1 MDSSKYIQF
10 FENLTSPNKEIRQQ
24 AEKDLEQI
32 KQLKIEQSFP
42 IFQAG
47 ISSEEPKISQ
57 LASLM
62 MKKVYFENKDIR
74 SNLTNEQILNIKN
87 FLKSQISFNSNKNWK
102 TLQRIGDNLAYLYQ
116 LSDMKESFSEILFW
130 FNSNE
135 PLARKFSIY
144 IIEFLSD
151 LSFFKSDL
159 VQSNLNDFKNMF
171 IKGLNDNDIQVK
183 VSSIKSFCG
192 FLKNLNDDKLLE
204 EFSELI
210 ENLLNCTLSI
220 LGNDEFSDK
229 EILESLNNL
238 TDFYPKFWK
247 SKIEILIE
255 VTVKISKE
263 KKLSNN
269 TRSSSLELIY
279 SLSKIMPSK
288 IRKSNNFINLFIPE
302 LFELIKEIDNE
313 NDINKWEKIIKEDE
327 NDLEDMFYNV
337 KSGFERLSL
346 NLGGKYFMET
356 INKYIKQYL
365 LSENW
370 IEIHSAFMILAS
382 ICEGCKEVFKDNLT
396 ELLDYISK
404 SLINQNPRVK
414 YSSLIFFEN
423 LIRQTSPELQ
433 RKFSN
438 NILPGLAILL
448 SDNEKSLKVKSQAC
462 SVLVEFLRG
471 LLTENEQMENLEI
484 LKPYSND
491 LIKLL
496 SGLFEQSLSLNYP
509 PLQQN
514 SLDCISL
521 LANIL
526 EKDFEPYYQKIMP
539 GLKKLFY
546 NLNPENESQKEL
558 KSHCIETISYLFS
571 SISDDNKEYMN
582 DLKEMSEVFAKYL
595 NNLQE
600 DDPQL
605 NAILNSFIHISL
617 AMGDEFIPIL
627 DFLFPYLEK
636 YIKNDIGLKIEDAD
650 VEEYIPDSNEE
661 NNKVGSIVVNFGT
674 NNKKLSL
681 NTFVLQNKINA
692 CEILNEICLN
702 LRKSFFPYTE
712 RFLNLTKTLLKFSYS
727 RKLRKIAIKSI
738 YSCMDSCDNEE
749 QKGKILSYV
758 EKDIIGVFE
767 FNIQSK
773 YFREIKSYL
782 KRFSDFCSLI
792 EDKKYFPNDF
802 VNKLYVILGNVV
814 KLTQEKTKDILSL
827 SNDDDYDENDADDQK
842 ADINKLVEIN
852 RRVMELSGILFKI
865 FGEEITDLVKK
876 NLGDFFLFSWKEGIN
891 YYECQN
897 NKIPFEQYI
906 LTSICFFCDLM
917 EYSDINT
924 FNSFYD
930 IFLQLSDK
938 SKINEDCLQNIIY
951 GYGIICKRMD
961 KNLFKEKY
969 KNNILLFINNT
980 FERPRNDGNE
990 NTYDTCI
997 NALGRYIFYQGENNN
1012 DDINL
1017 SSKFIN
1023 LLPLKFDKEIFK
1035 RTCKEFFEKILN
1047 NHPLIMNDVNLPLV
1061 KNAVA
1066 RIIDFNKKEN
1076 CLDNLITDLVMVT
1089 YSLNINN
1096 INKE

>member
-10 FENLTSPNKEIRQQ
+10 FQNLKSPNKEIRQQ

-396 ELLDYISK
+396 ELLDYIF
-404 SLINQNPRVK
+404 
-414 YSSLIFFEN
+414 IF
-423 LIRQTSPELQ
+423 
-433 RKFSN
+433 
-438 NILPGLAILL
+438 
-448 SDNEKSLKVKSQAC
+448 
-462 SVLVEFLRG
+462 
-471 LLTENEQMENLEI
+471 
-484 LKPYSND
+484 
-491 LIKLL
+491 
-496 SGLFEQSLSLNYP
+496 
-509 PLQQN
+509 
-514 SLDCISL
+514 
-521 LANIL
+521 
-526 EKDFEPYYQKIMP
+526 
-539 GLKKLFY
+539 
-546 NLNPENESQKEL
+546 
-558 KSHCIETISYLFS
+558 
-571 SISDDNKEYMN
+571 
-582 DLKEMSEVFAKYL
+582 
-595 NNLQE
+595 
-600 DDPQL
+600 
-605 NAILNSFIHISL
+605 
-617 AMGDEFIPIL
+617 
-627 DFLFPYLEK
+627 
-636 YIKNDIGLKIEDAD
+636 
-650 VEEYIPDSNEE
+650 
-661 NNKVGSIVVNFGT
+661 
-674 NNKKLSL
+674 
-681 NTFVLQNKINA
+681 
-692 CEILNEICLN
+692 
-702 LRKSFFPYTE
+702 
-712 RFLNLTKTLLKFSYS
+712 
-727 RKLRKIAIKSI
+727 
-738 YSCMDSCDNEE
+738 
-749 QKGKILSYV
+749 
-758 EKDIIGVFE
+758 
-767 FNIQSK
+767 
-773 YFREIKSYL
+773 
-782 KRFSDFCSLI
+782 
-792 EDKKYFPNDF
+792 
-802 VNKLYVILGNVV
+802 
-814 KLTQEKTKDILSL
+814 
-827 SNDDDYDENDADDQK
+827 
-842 ADINKLVEIN
+842 
-852 RRVMELSGILFKI
+852 
-865 FGEEITDLVKK
+865 
-876 NLGDFFLFSWKEGIN
+876 DFF
-891 YYECQN
+891 
-897 NKIPFEQYI
+897 
-906 LTSICFFCDLM
+906 
-917 EYSDINT
+917 
-924 FNSFYD
+924 
-930 IFLQLSDK
+930 
-938 SKINEDCLQNIIY
+938 
-951 GYGIICKRMD
+951 
-961 KNLFKEKY
+961 
-969 KNNILLFINNT
+969 
-980 FERPRNDGNE
+980 
-990 NTYDTCI
+990 
-997 NALGRYIFYQGENNN
+997 
-1012 DDINL
+1012 
-1017 SSKFIN
+1017 
-1023 LLPLKFDKEIFK
+1023 
-1035 RTCKEFFEKILN
+1035 
-1047 NHPLIMNDVNLPLV
+1047 
-1061 KNAVA
+1061 
-1066 RIIDFNKKEN
+1066 
-1076 CLDNLITDLVMVT
+1076 
-1089 YSLNINN
+1089 
-1096 INKE
+1096 